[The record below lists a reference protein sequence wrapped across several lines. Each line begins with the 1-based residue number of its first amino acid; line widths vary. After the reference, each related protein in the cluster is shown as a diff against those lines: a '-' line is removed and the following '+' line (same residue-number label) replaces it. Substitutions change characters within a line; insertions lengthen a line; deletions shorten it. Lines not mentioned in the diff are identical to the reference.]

1 MAIGGSIQQIKETT
15 EGAWLTNI
23 EVKPSHSRK
32 RSTVCVVYIN
42 QGIAKKEIKN
52 NGWKSK
58 KAPLISG

>member
-15 EGAWLTNI
+15 EGTWLTNI

-42 QGIAKKEIKN
+42 QGIAKKEINTLVGKA
-52 NGWKSK
+52 K
-58 KAPLISG
+58 KLH

>member
-15 EGAWLTNI
+15 QGAWLTNK

-42 QGIAKKEIKN
+42 QGIAKKETKTLV
-52 NGWKSK
+52 GKAK
-58 KAPLISG
+58 KLH